1 VKDVLTELNEV
12 EDIQNDF
19 LFLFAFA
26 FFAVVFGGRKALLRS
41 L

>member
-1 VKDVLTELNEV
+1 LTELNEV

-26 FFAVVFGGRKALLRS
+26 VVFGGRKALLRS